1 MEQPVNEADPYSF
14 PRYPLLIVVSGPA
27 GVGKDALL
35 KRMREL
41 AYPLHCVVTATDRA
55 PRRDEVHGVD
65 YFFLSTEQFLRMEE
79 EGELLEHALV
89 YEQHKGVPKQQ
100 VRDALASGR
109 DVIMRVDVL
118 HIAFNSYALTVFGPQ
133 VERPYGRLR
142 FLIMYLLSGLAG
154 SALSFL
160 LSPRPSVGASGAIF
174 GLIGVMGAYLF
185 RYRDRLVAGRAR
197 LGNILSVVGYNLIYG
212 FIAVEVDNWA
222 HIGGLLGGLALGWFL
237 APRYQVVQPDPMGPP
252 QLEDRGSA
260 AHWLGGVALV
270 GLAIGIVI
278 AGGFL
283 RWGS

>member
-1 MEQPVNEADPYSF
+1 MRSDPDSPLPWSAPAAPPVAVRMQVPQTTPFWTYAILAVN
-14 PRYPLLIVVSGPA
+14 LLVFASSWLLGREYVLALGAKVNQAIVDGQIWRLVTS
-27 GVGKDALL
+27 
-35 KRMREL
+35 MF
-41 AYPLHCVVTATDRA
+41 LH
-55 PRRDEVHGVD
+55 
-65 YFFLSTEQFLRMEE
+65 
-79 EGELLEHALV
+79 
-89 YEQHKGVPKQQ
+89 
-100 VRDALASGR
+100 
-109 DVIMRVDVL
+109 VDVL

-142 FLIMYLLSGLAG
+142 FLVMYLLSGLAG

-237 APRYQVVQPDPMGPP
+237 APRYQVVQPNPMDPP
-252 QLEDRGSA
+252 QLEDRVSA
-260 AHWLGGVALV
+260 AHWLRGIALV
-270 GLAIGIVI
+270 GLAIGVVI
-278 AGGFL
+278 AGGFV